1 MIAEYVSF
9 LRDRKETVENKQI
22 ILQLNKTSY
31 KKIIALTL
39 PTMKTISQ
47 NCLLSNNR
55 AKSPLR
61 VQRG

>member
-9 LRDRKETVENKQI
+9 LRDRKETVENKRI

-31 KKIIALTL
+31 KKIKLTL

-55 AKSPLR
+55 PKSPLR